1 MGTTATPNPTTV
13 KQSPLTRSVYNLDD
27 MEEVTLVKSVP
38 DFVPVTSTQEALH
51 RLGNDAK
58 AFLQVIND
66 GLKDQERESVAGN
79 SEIPWMEES
88 EDGTQ
93 TAFTGTPADGKKVK
107 TLILTLAKTIFGY
120 GDKSQPIE
128 QKRAAKASAL
138 AMIQSNE
145 QIKSGLKNSAAGTL

>member
-1 MGTTATPNPTTV
+1 MADAV
-13 KQSPLTRSVYNLDD
+13 KQSPLSRTIYNLDD
-27 MEEVTLVKSVP
+27 MEEVTLVKTVP
-38 DFVPVTSTQEALH
+38 DFVPVDSTQAALH

-58 AFLQVIND
+58 KFLAVIND
-66 GLKDQERESVAGN
+66 GLAAEERNAVADN
-79 SEIPWMEES
+79 SEIPWMEEA

-93 TAFTGTPADGKKVK
+93 TAFSGTPADGKKVK